1 MIRGSILVLSLLL
14 AAGPAHSQSQPSRLK
29 KIASA
34 GVITIAYRADATPFS
49 FVDETTKEIGGFSID
64 LCKRVVALMGNQLK
78 TKAPLQI
85 KWHPVNAQTR
95 LEAVAKGQADM
106 ECGSTTVTLARMKE
120 VDFSSYI
127 FVDGT
132 GLMTRAST
140 GVRSASDLNGKR
152 ISVVG
157 GTTNDAAVRA
167 HLKERQI
174 AATVVPFKTRDEA
187 FAAMEEGKTEAFASD
202 RLLLLGATEKTKD
215 PKALV
220 MLPDELSFEP
230 YGIALPRG
238 DAELRLA
245 VNTALAQ
252 IYRTG
257 EIKEIFGKWFR
268 RLGEPTMVTKV
279 LYILGSIPE

>member
-1 MIRGSILVLSLLL
+1 MIRVSMLVLALLL

-34 GVITIAYRADATPFS
+34 GAITIAYRSDATPFS
-49 FVDETTKEIGGFSID
+49 FVDETKVIGGFSID
-64 LCKRVVALMGNQLK
+64 LCNRVVALIGSQIK
-78 TKAPLQI
+78 SKAPLQI
-85 KWHPVNAQTR
+85 KWHPVSAQTR
-95 LEAVAKGQADM
+95 LEAVAKGQADI

-132 GLMTRAST
+132 ALMTRNGLGIRST
-140 GVRSASDLNGKR
+140 SDLGGKR

-157 GTTNDAAVRA
+157 GTTTEAAVRA

-174 AATVVPFKTRDEA
+174 AATVVAFKTRDEA
-187 FAAMEEGKTEAFASD
+187 FAAMEDGKAEAFASD

-215 PKALV
+215 PKSLL

-230 YGIALPRG
+230 YGIVLPRG
-238 DAELRLA
+238 DSELRLA
-245 VNTALAQ
+245 VNAALAQ
-252 IYRTG
+252 IYRSG
-257 EIKEIFGKWFR
+257 EIKEIFGRWFGR
-268 RLGEPTMVTKV
+268 FGEPTLVTKAI
-279 LYILGSIPE
+279 YILGSIPE